1 MAIPILKPDKD
12 VSLIICY
19 RLISFNSCV
28 CKTMED
34 MVNCWLMRILENRN
48 LPLQMPTW
56 VSALQI
62 QLWPPCEPG
71 APHPKYFYHAPTPFR
86 GLLWPEEGVRYDL
99 AVQYPEDPPQV
110 QSEGSTSA
118 LYLEPLLLCLSQQRL
133 LFTLCPRKWSASRI
147 FCDRHQWGG

>member
-1 MAIPILKPDKD
+1 
-12 VSLIICY
+12 
-19 RLISFNSCV
+19 
-28 CKTMED
+28 
-34 MVNCWLMRILENRN
+34 
-48 LPLQMPTW
+48 
-56 VSALQI
+56 
-62 QLWPPCEPG
+62 
-71 APHPKYFYHAPTPFR
+71 
-86 GLLWPEEGVRYDL
+86 VRYDL